1 MNDKLISLQTFQK
14 SYFEIGGAGKCL
26 MPLLKFSHLT
36 QDFIFCNLYMD
47 RDTILKWY
55 LHEIKYFA
63 KDLDLTSYQIIDDF
77 NELEHFE
84 LPEGNFTKYLGRPSY
99 FSDEDVKLYQ
109 KTFQPAIGEK
119 QCAIVFKLF
128 RRSTQKELTLYYL
141 FVEGLAT
148 LHLMSEG
155 GKKMPLILAN
165 IQCANTI
172 DDAENGLLAKFLSS
186 PGVQKPLIWLRGFQP
201 SYDAW
206 SNGRK
211 NTLEEKGPMP
221 IVGMDILESWL
232 ADPYDYNWRKSK
244 KRYVKG
250 FISTSTYNDVLSN
263 LENMQQNEDHS
274 IYWGDVRN
282 LFDQLKPDDRIVM
295 NRKLAEKLNL
305 ADERILIWDD
315 FAISHFKTFLV
326 FTAEQMVNRLAQYL
340 VDKEVS
346 LGATIYVLPETTE
359 DQGGLFLS
367 ALEKLPYKTVAC
379 FFRPFEAY
387 YSLKEKNNLIQCA

>member
-1 MNDKLISLQTFQK
+1 LDKEEIL
-14 SYFEIGGAGKCL
+14 SY
-26 MPLLKFSHLT
+26 
-36 QDFIFCNLYMD
+36 
-47 RDTILKWY
+47 Y

-63 KDLDLTSYQIIDDF
+63 QDLDLISYEVIDDF
-77 NELEHFE
+77 NELKQFE
-84 LPEGNFTKYLGRPSY
+84 LPKNYQTYLGRPRY
-99 FSDEDVKLYQ
+99 FSDDDAKMYQ
-109 KTFQPAIGEK
+109 KTFQPAMDLK

-128 RRSTQKELTLYYL
+128 RKSTNKELNLFYL

-155 GKKMPLILAN
+155 GKKMPLVIEN
-165 IQCANTI
+165 IQCGNAI
-172 DDAENGLLAKFLSS
+172 DDPENGLLAKFLSS

-201 SYDAW
+201 SYDVW

-211 NTLEEKGPMP
+211 YTLEEKGPMP

-263 LENMQQNEDHS
+263 LEKMQQNEDHS

-326 FTAEQMVNRLAQYL
+326 FTAEQMVNRLSQYL

-346 LGATIYVLPETTE
+346 LEATIYVVPETTE
-359 DQGGLFLS
+359 DQGGLFLA
-367 ALEKLPYKTVAC
+367 ALENLNYKTVAC